1 MTARKTTT
9 ERFVHALAF
18 ELLAIAMCA
27 PLGAWLLDR
36 PATHMGLLT
45 LTISLIAMG
54 WNMVFNALFDRAE
67 RLWRF
72 RRNFGARAVHAGLF
86 ELGLLLLTVP
96 LIAWWLDMGLGQALL
111 LDLGLVLFFVPYS
124 MAFNW
129 CYDQL
134 RLRFVRHTA

>member
-1 MTARKTTT
+1 MTARKTIT

-18 ELLAIAMCA
+18 ELLAIAICA
-27 PLGAWLLDR
+27 PLGAWLMDR
-36 PATHMGLLT
+36 SAMHMGLLT
-45 LTISLIAMG
+45 LTISLIAMS

-72 RRNFGARAVHAGLF
+72 QRNLGVRAAHAGLF

-96 LIAWWLDMGLGQALL
+96 LIAWWLDMSLRQALL

-134 RLRFVRHTA
+134 RRRFVQQPA